1 MRARSAAE
9 SFTTASSSEKK
20 MPGDAVPLRWTILVG
35 GNQSSGEEAETAA
48 VEEEEEDEEEEEEE
62 RLCPRGEASFLVV
75 VSPDTF
81 TRLWRPFLVFSFAA
95 VDETDAAAAAAVARE
110 DAKKVGVRVV

>member
-48 VEEEEEDEEEEEEE
+48 VEEEAEEEEEEE